1 MDEVIYVRLSDD
13 LNRRLEAILKQ
24 SPTKKSTLARFLLE
38 KAVEEYE
45 RRQREGR
52 QDWFP
57 AQVEAV
63 PA

>member
-13 LNRRLEAILKQ
+13 LNSRLEAIIRQ

-38 KAVEEYE
+38 RAVEEYE

-52 QDWFP
+52 LDWFP